1 MGCSVPFIDPGDYE
15 LPIGYSGLE
24 FTEFGGR
31 FMVFATTSVEC
42 PNPMWFAGNPRRFM
56 GRGDALQNH
65 RFLYFDSL
73 DEALAALESVRKS
86 DPEGW
91 NDHE

>member
-1 MGCSVPFIDPGDYE
+1 
-15 LPIGYSGLE
+15 
-24 FTEFGGR
+24 
-31 FMVFATTSVEC
+31 
-42 PNPMWFAGNPRRFM
+42 M